1 MINLELTYKENK
13 FSYKGID
20 FDIIVKSTKNKII
33 MSIIKS
39 EEYIKNN
46 FNTSLEDILIE
57 LEFSIP
63 MDYFDFDIGITNIIN
78 YTVERYLHKFIK
90 LSRHNKFK
98 KQYNVNIDISNSDSK
113 YFKDFLIAKF
123 ISDDIKTL
131 FSERFDGNR
140 LFCNRIK
147 FLDITE
153 NKYIEEKLEYIYE
166 DNFYRSKN

>member
-20 FDIIVKSTKNKII
+20 FDVNIKSTKNKII

-63 MDYFDFDIGITNIIN
+63 MDYFGIEAIN
-78 YTVERYLHKFIK
+78 AIHYQTKNYLHKFNK
-90 LSRHNKFK
+90 LSKYNKFK
-98 KQYNVNIDISNSDSK
+98 KQYDVNICIYNSDNN
-113 YFKDFLIAKF
+113 YFRDFLLVNFESEGI
-123 ISDDIKTL
+123 ISL
-131 FSERFDGNR
+131 YSHMLNGNR
-140 LFCNRIK
+140 LFCNRVKI
-147 FLDITE
+147 LDITE
-153 NKYIEEKLEYIYE
+153 NKYIEEKLEYISE
-166 DNFYRSKN
+166 NNLI

>member
-20 FDIIVKSTKNKII
+20 FDFNVKSTKNKII

-46 FNTSLEDILIE
+46 FNIPLEDVLIE

-63 MDYFDFDIGITNIIN
+63 MDYFDIEAINIIN
-78 YTVERYLHKFIK
+78 YEVEKYLHKFIK

-98 KQYNVNIDISNSDSK
+98 KQYNVNIDISNSDNK
-113 YFKDFLIAKF
+113 YFKDFLITRF

-131 FSERFDGNR
+131 YSERFDGNR